1 MSLYNVFLKA
11 TKNETEDNVSDIVR
25 EEAIGKIENILG
37 RYVQS
42 YDINE
47 FEMLYISNIRKWHGK
62 FYKVNKYQ
70 TDPNMIW
77 DC

>member
-11 TKNETEDNVSDIVR
+11 TTQYETEDNVLDIVR
-25 EEAIGKIENILG
+25 EDAIGKIENILG

-47 FEMLYISNIRKWHGK
+47 FEMLYISNIRK
-62 FYKVNKYQ
+62 
-70 TDPNMIW
+70 
-77 DC
+77 